1 MMAAAAVVPLLA
13 YGAVSILSV
22 RAGAQRLVKQGNQD
36 VARRVGE
43 QIEAYVIDNVRIL
56 KAVAAQ
62 LNGTALTVQQQDRIL
77 KNFDAD
83 FAEFQRLTLI
93 DNLGQPVVS
102 SRTDLAPTAIPSP
115 DSLTIDEALI
125 SRFTLDDDLLP
136 AATAAV
142 KVRSG

>member
-1 MMAAAAVVPLLA
+1 MKKISTRFALMMAAAAVVPLLA

-22 RAGAQRLVKQGNQD
+22 RAGAQRVVKQGNQD

-56 KAVAAQ
+56 KALAAQ
-62 LNGTALTVQQQDRIL
+62 LNGTALTAQQQDRIL

-93 DNLGQPVVS
+93 DNLGRPVVS
-102 SRTDLAPTAIPSP
+102 SRTELVPTAIPGAG
-115 DSLTIDEALI
+115 SLTIYLGI
-125 SRFTLDDDLLP
+125 FSCLDIVFDL
-136 AATAAV
+136 V
-142 KVRSG
+142 